1 MGFSQ
6 KFEVQQTFE
15 HLIMKSLICATLIF
29 GAAVV
34 VNATGTAPPPPPPP
48 PPAPPAPPLHYR
60 PPVHY
65 RPRYGPPSH
74 GGGLEGILPLLLLGK
89 NGGHGSGKGLLPL
102 LLLSGGLGGKG
113 GKGGLG
119 GNPLLLPLLLGKN
132 CKDPHNCVK
141 PNTHNTLCGAGMGN
155 KPCCVCSGGNGLFGA

>member
-1 MGFSQ
+1 
-6 KFEVQQTFE
+6 
-15 HLIMKSLICATLIF
+15 MKSLICAALLF

-48 PPAPPAPPLHYR
+48 PQPAPPLHYR

-74 GGGLEGILPLLLLGK
+74 GGGLEGI
-89 NGGHGSGKGLLPL
+89 LPL

-155 KPCCVCSGGNGLFGA
+155 KPCCLCSGGLGGLFGA

>member
-1 MGFSQ
+1 MGG
-6 KFEVQQTFE
+6 V
-15 HLIMKSLICATLIF
+15 LAVIWIMKSLISAALIL

-34 VNATGTAPPPPPPP
+34 ANATGTAPPPPPPP
-48 PPAPPAPPLHYR
+48 PPAPAPPAPPL
-60 PPVHY
+60 HY

-89 NGGHGSGKGLLPL
+89 NGGHGSGINSLLPL
-102 LLLSGGLGGKG
+102 LLLGGGLGGKG

-132 CKDPHNCVK
+132 
-141 PNTHNTLCGAGMGN
+141 
-155 KPCCVCSGGNGLFGA
+155 

>member
-6 KFEVQQTFE
+6 KFEVKQTFE

-48 PPAPPAPPLHYR
+48 APPAPPLHYR
-60 PPVHY
+60 PPVYY
-65 RPRYGPPSH
+65 RPHYGPPSH

-89 NGGHGSGKGLLPL
+89 NGG
-102 LLLSGGLGGKG
+102 KG
-113 GKGGLG
+113 GKGRLG

-132 CKDPHNCVK
+132 CKDPHDCVK
-141 PNTHNTLCGAGMGN
+141 PNTHNTLCGD
-155 KPCCVCSGGNGLFGA
+155 KPHYKKCCVCSGGLFGA

>member
-1 MGFSQ
+1 MGY
-6 KFEVQQTFE
+6 
-15 HLIMKSLICATLIF
+15 LIMKLLISAALIF
-29 GAAVV
+29 GAVV
-34 VNATGTAPPPPPPP
+34 VANATGTAPPPPPPP
-48 PPAPPAPPLHYR
+48 PPAPPAPLHYR

-89 NGGHGSGKGLLPL
+89 SGGHGSGKGLLPL

-132 CKDPHNCVK
+132 CKD
-141 PNTHNTLCGAGMGN
+141 
-155 KPCCVCSGGNGLFGA
+155 

>member
-6 KFEVQQTFE
+6 KFEVKQTFE

-48 PPAPPAPPLHYR
+48 PPPAPPLHYR

-74 GGGLEGILPLLLLGK
+74 GGGLEGILPLSLLGK
-89 NGGHGSGKGLLPL
+89 NGGHGSGKDLLPL
-102 LLLSGGLGGKG
+102 LF
-113 GKGGLG
+113 
-119 GNPLLLPLLLGKN
+119 PLLLGKN

-155 KPCCVCSGGNGLFGA
+155 EPCCLCSGGLGGLFGA